1 MRPRLSPRLRL
12 SLSLSLRLS
21 PSLTCEVW
29 GSPFDMR
36 LCVLSATC
44 PLNFTFVVPRN
55 ATSALW
61 YADNILSL
69 TPNPNPSP

>member
-1 MRPRLSPRLRL
+1 MPMPMPMYHVSGQPRLLAP
-12 SLSLSLRLS
+12 
-21 PSLTCEVW
+21 EVW

-44 PLNFTFVVPRN
+44 PLNFTFLVPFN

-61 YADNILSL
+61 CLL
-69 TPNPNPSP
+69 HPSPFLHHHLHHLH

>member
-1 MRPRLSPRLRL
+1 
-12 SLSLSLRLS
+12 
-21 PSLTCEVW
+21 
-29 GSPFDMR
+29 MR

-69 TPNPNPSP
+69 TPNPNPDPDPNPNPNPNTSAERQRRLAFLKRIR